1 MPYDLIIKYRDREFD
16 CEAVATIHD
25 CRKPA
30 TPFTEEFRKSLRE
43 FANTLGDIEEV
54 TIIKPNRKHEKRQD
68 NA

>member
-16 CEAVATIHD
+16 CEAIATIHD

-43 FANTLGDIEEV
+43 FVNTLGDIEEV
-54 TIIKPNRKHEKRQD
+54 TIRKQGLQFKKGIKI
-68 NA
+68 